1 METTY
6 IEIDSPDKHLSD
18 VLEEIP
24 SNVILYK
31 TLTGIGATYS
41 EIKAQRHSIIIEPNV
56 PVIIGKCNSDKHKN
70 DNLLGV
76 YEGVTTDRIIKYLGA
91 SRGNIIRYSLH
102 PKASRRLK
110 MRF

>member
-76 YEGVTTDRIIKYLGA
+76 YEGVTTGQDYQI
-91 SRGNIIRYSLH
+91 SRSKQGEIL
-102 PKASRRLK
+102 
-110 MRF
+110 

>member
-41 EIKAQRHSIIIEPNV
+41 EIKGAP
-56 PVIIGKCNSDKHKN
+56 DKPCGG
-70 DNLLGV
+70 LC
-76 YEGVTTDRIIKYLGA
+76 RC
-91 SRGNIIRYSLH
+91 
-102 PKASRRLK
+102 
-110 MRF
+110 

>member
-70 DNLLGV
+70 DNLL
-76 YEGVTTDRIIKYLGA
+76 DRK
-91 SRGNIIRYSLH
+91 SVV
-102 PKASRRLK
+102 
-110 MRF
+110 

>member
-41 EIKAQRHSIIIEPNV
+41 EIKAQR
-56 PVIIGKCNSDKHKN
+56 
-70 DNLLGV
+70 
-76 YEGVTTDRIIKYLGA
+76 GA
-91 SRGNIIRYSLH
+91 V
-102 PKASRRLK
+102 
-110 MRF
+110 

>member
-56 PVIIGKCNSDKHKN
+56 PVIIGKCNSAN
-70 DNLLGV
+70 IRMTICWVSMRVSLLTG
-76 YEGVTTDRIIKYLGA
+76 L
-91 SRGNIIRYSLH
+91 SNI
-102 PKASRRLK
+102 
-110 MRF
+110 

>member
-18 VLEEIP
+18 LLEEIP

-76 YEGVTTDRIIKYLGA
+76 YEQAG
-91 SRGNIIRYSLH
+91 GNIIRYSLH